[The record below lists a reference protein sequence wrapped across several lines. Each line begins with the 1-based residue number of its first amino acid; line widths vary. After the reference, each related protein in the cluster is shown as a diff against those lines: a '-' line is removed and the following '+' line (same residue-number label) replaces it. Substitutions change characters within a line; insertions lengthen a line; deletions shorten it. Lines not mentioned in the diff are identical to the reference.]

1 MDEEER
7 RALLR
12 SLNDNQYTDVMNVSA
27 AMPNIKMI
35 IKSEGIYM
43 SLVMPQNFEKNKGV
57 QAFNKSV

>member
-12 SLNDNQYTDVMNVSA
+12 TLNDDQYTDVMNVSA

-43 SLVMPQNFEKNKGV
+43 SLVMPQNFGKK
-57 QAFNKSV
+57 